1 MNRTELEERLNA
13 LYTENSNLE
22 AQLSSGDYKVIK
34 NSEAERAGEEPP
46 YNPQEL
52 HTERQNMRDTI
63 NANEIEIDRIKHE
76 LEELDESNQES
87 EQV

>member
-34 NSEAERAGEEPP
+34 NSEAERAGEELP

-52 HTERQNMRDTI
+52 HAERQTMRDAI
-63 NANEIEIDRIKHE
+63 NVNEIEIERIKHE
-76 LEELDESNQES
+76 LEELNESNQES

>member
-1 MNRTELEERLNA
+1 MNRTELEEQLNA

-52 HTERQNMRDTI
+52 HSERQAMRDAI
-63 NANEIEIDRIKHE
+63 NENETEIERIKRE
-76 LEELDESNQES
+76 LEEMDEEAVEISD
-87 EQV
+87 

>member
-1 MNRTELEERLNA
+1 MSRTELEEQLNA
-13 LYTENSNLE
+13 LYTENANLE

-52 HTERQNMRDTI
+52 HAERQAMRDTI
-63 NANEIEIDRIKHE
+63 NANEIDIERIKHE
-76 LEELDESNQES
+76 LEELDESNQVS
-87 EQV
+87 E

>member
-1 MNRTELEERLNA
+1 MSRTELEEQLNA

-34 NSEAERAGEEPP
+34 NSEAERAGEELP

-52 HTERQNMRDTI
+52 HAERQAMRDTI
-63 NANEIEIDRIKHE
+63 NANEAEIERIKHE
-76 LEELDESNQES
+76 LEELDETNQES
-87 EQV
+87 EHV

>member
-1 MNRTELEERLNA
+1 MNRTELEEQLNA

-34 NSEAERAGEEPP
+34 NSEAERAGEELP

-52 HTERQNMRDTI
+52 HAERQAMRDTI
-63 NANEIEIDRIKHE
+63 NANEAEVERIKHE
-76 LEELDESNQES
+76 LEELDETNQES
-87 EQV
+87 SQV